1 MAFGALIRCE
11 IDFMNAFV
19 NEIIF
24 LATSIRV
31 WLLILLVVFL
41 VSRYRLRSQTDENL
55 GKIRNS
61 FSQYIKV
68 LAWVNGIIFVFN
80 INALFFSGPISGRVV
95 DADTGMPISGVSV
108 LAECSHENAPII
120 FTWYFELFRQKG
132 KGAGRVTITD
142 ADGYYHLPWYGY
154 DSWKSACFKN
164 EVDYSVDG
172 YSYYHL
178 PYMNGK
184 LIVGGP
190 TRAFSF
196 LTIKLTRENV
206 KK

>member
-1 MAFGALIRCE
+1 
-11 IDFMNAFV
+11 MNEFV

-31 WLLILLVVFL
+31 WLLILLVLFL
-41 VSRYRLRSQTDENL
+41 FSRHRLKNQTDENMV
-55 GKIRNS
+55 KMRNS
-61 FSQYIKV
+61 FSRYIKF
-68 LAWVNGIIFVFN
+68 LAWANGIFFVLN
-80 INALFFSGPISGRVV
+80 MNAWVFSGPISGRVV
-95 DADTGMPISGVSV
+95 DVETGEQIAGVRVYAS
-108 LAECSHENAPII
+108 CSHENAPII

-164 EVDYSVDG
+164 EVDYSVEG
-172 YSYYHL
+172 YSYHHL

-196 LTIKLTRENV
+196 LTIELNPENV